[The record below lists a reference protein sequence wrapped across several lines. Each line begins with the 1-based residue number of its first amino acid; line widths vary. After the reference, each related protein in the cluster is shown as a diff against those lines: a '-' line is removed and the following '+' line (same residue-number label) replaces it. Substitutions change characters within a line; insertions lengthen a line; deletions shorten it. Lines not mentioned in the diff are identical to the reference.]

1 MGITLTDE
9 QEELRELVRGF
20 LAERAP
26 RESIRRA
33 MESESGYD
41 RAVWQQMAQQLGLHA
56 LFVPEP
62 YGGAG
67 YGLPELTVVLE
78 QMGYALLP
86 APFFSTIALAAQT
99 LSASGD
105 DDACAAYLP
114 GIAAGELTATVAVC
128 DESGSWRLEDIAT
141 TAQCD
146 HSDVW
151 TVSGTKMFVI
161 DGDTADLL
169 LVIARTGGGLGLF
182 AVDGNAEGVI
192 RTRLDA
198 LDPTRR
204 LARVDLDGAPAR
216 RVGPGGDAEP
226 FLRKA
231 LDTASVALG
240 AEQVGGAQACL
251 DMAVDY
257 AKVRVQFDRPIG
269 SFQAIKHMCA
279 DMAVAVETGRA
290 AVGLA
295 LDELVTGDA
304 PTAAVS
310 TAKAY
315 VGDAAVRVCTDAVQA
330 HGGIGFTWEHDAHLW
345 LKRALLDRALFG
357 SSSWHRRRVADAVL
371 PALSPAPSGSS
382 PAASR
387 NGPG

>member
-146 HSDVW
+146 DSDVW

-216 RVGPGGDAEP
+216 RVGPRGDAEP

-269 SFQAIKHMCA
+269 SFQAIKHKCA
-279 DMAVAVETGRA
+279 DMLLDIESAKA
-290 AVGLA
+290 AVLYAGSLPADADEEFAVCAA
-295 LDELVTGDA
+295 LVSECC
-304 PTAAVS
+304 S
-310 TAKAY
+310 TAFTH
-315 VGDAAVRVCTDAVQA
+315 AAKENIQI
-330 HGGIGFTWEHDAHLW
+330 HGGIGFTWEHDAHLY
-345 LKRALLDRALFG
+345 LKRAKTSELLFG
-357 SSSWHRRRVADAVL
+357 APAAHRTRVADLV
-371 PALSPAPSGSS
+371 GI
-382 PAASR
+382 
-387 NGPG
+387 